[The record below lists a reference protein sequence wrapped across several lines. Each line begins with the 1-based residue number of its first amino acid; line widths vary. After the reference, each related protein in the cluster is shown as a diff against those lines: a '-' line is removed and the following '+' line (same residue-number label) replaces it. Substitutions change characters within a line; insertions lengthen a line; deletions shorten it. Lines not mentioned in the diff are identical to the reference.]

1 MKNLCNFACET
12 KIDGKNYKLEFDNRA
27 YGTVENLLDKGTF
40 KIFQCFVLDNNTK
53 LQDCLEIFCAGL
65 IKNHSSEEIEAVR
78 KALDENPAI
87 LHKNLHALQFAYANV
102 VGMVLVY
109 VALALT
115 VISLVDY
122 IAKNYKVFLEGSSK

>member
-27 YGTVENLLDKGTF
+27 YATVENLLDKGTF

-87 LHKNLHALQFAYANV
+87 LHKNLHALQFAYAKPLILPEV
-102 VGMVLVY
+102 AKEVLE
-109 VALALT
+109 
-115 VISLVDY
+115 
-122 IAKNYKVFLEGSSK
+122 KNNRLKKKTKKMKAN